1 MAIAVTAKGALV
13 LGALLSPALA
23 NSAVL
28 EEVIVTAQKRAESL
42 QDVPISV
49 AAVGGE
55 KIQDNFIMSLEAV
68 SSYMPNVT
76 IADSTG
82 AEQIFM

>member
-1 MAIAVTAKGALV
+1 MNKFDCNNKPAIAVTAKGALL
-13 LGALLSPALA
+13 LGTLLSSALA

-49 AAVGGE
+49 AAVSGE
-55 KIQDNFIMSLEAV
+55 KMQDNFIRVA
-68 SSYMPNVT
+68 
-76 IADSTG
+76 
-82 AEQIFM
+82 